1 MGILGIPPPSLYSQG
16 PLRICQPE
24 SSSNSVSLS
33 RAQWEALI
41 LSDLGYIDTLMDPWH
56 LCSIAPKASRY
67 LRASVWTLSFQSGC
81 MNSSYSTSHE
91 AQTGINQLVIKEN
104 KWLEMTVCVTSH
116 TGVSRGETR
125 NLMKLYAGKHLTR
138 RQGYCQVQR
147 KPHFPKFQ
155 KAAPRNDRLDS
166 GSAEV

>member
-1 MGILGIPPPSLYSQG
+1 KSRIQVAAGPPSLQ
-16 PLRICQPE
+16 
-24 SSSNSVSLS
+24 SLY
-33 RAQWEALI
+33 R
-41 LSDLGYIDTLMDPWH
+41 
-56 LCSIAPKASRY
+56 R
-67 LRASVWTLSFQSGC
+67 
-81 MNSSYSTSHE
+81 
-91 AQTGINQLVIKEN
+91 
-104 KWLEMTVCVTSH
+104 
-116 TGVSRGETR
+116 VSRGETR